1 MTVINKIANNMK
13 AIRINK
19 KLSQKE
25 VAQNIG
31 IPQTEYSNI
40 ENGTTEPTLSMLEK
54 ITEYFGVSITE
65 LFEMANTLE
74 SKELPTIPS
83 FNALQFNTKN
93 FKFNREEANLR

>member
-1 MTVINKIANNMK
+1 MK
-13 AIRINK
+13 AIRTNK

-40 ENGTTEPTLSMLEK
+40 ENGKIEPTLSMLEK
-54 ITEYFGVSITE
+54 ITEYFGVPITE
-65 LFEMANTLE
+65 LFETVNTFE
-74 SKELPTIPS
+74 SKELPTIPTFS
-83 FNALQFNTKN
+83 ALKFNTKN